1 MQRKKKK
8 KKKKRKNFFLEK
20 IANEED
26 ALNILF

>member
-8 KKKKRKNFFLEK
+8 KKKEKLFFLEK